1 MHSHPE
7 AKEFKRAIAVKMALQ
22 GEPYSKITKLL
33 GINKSYITNWIQRF
47 EAEGLDGI
55 KLVVCQG

>member
-1 MHSHPE
+1 
-7 AKEFKRAIAVKMALQ
+7 MALQ